1 MPRRALL
8 SILLALG
15 SATTALAQAPVAFD
29 ARRIFACTEVKPPQQ
44 ADVGRKVVVVSIPIS
59 ANFSAEESS
68 VGRLRFE
75 LRMPK
80 SVSVIDFLPKTQTT
94 ADALAQNER
103 QFKDSQ
109 TEVRV
114 EYGGGLK
121 TEFNAFG
128 ARFSL
133 GGGGERQSR
142 DFTQVKTDIQIDRL
156 PPRKQVI
163 VAGTDDEGQT
173 LYWELPQ
180 HSQATRA
187 GLKEYAIL
195 AEVAKDWTGDVGALI
210 CSAKQDGHIVASMG
224 KAIGLFLNG
233 DNAARGRAEEGVR
246 KAPPVVTGGDAD
258 VFVNSID
265 MKLMRIPSG
274 SYLMGALPEEADAS
288 KDERPQHR
296 VRITRPFYLG
306 VYEVTQHEYRQVMGH
321 NPSKFQDSDQQPVEQ
336 VSWLDA
342 VKFCNKLSEREGRKP
357 YYRIEGDVVSVTGG
371 NGYRLPTE
379 AEWEYACRA
388 GSSTRYPFG
397 DDVAGL
403 GDYAWYEKN
412 SGAKTHAVGQKRP
425 NAWGLH
431 DMLGNVW
438 EWCADGYDG
447 NYYSSPP
454 PADPPGAAGASH
466 RVPRGGSWSD
476 SPWGCR
482 PAFRNGDEPSYRSF
496 DLGFRVAA
504 VQE

>member
-1 MPRRALL
+1 MPRRALF

-15 SATTALAQAPVAFD
+15 SATTAPAQAPVAFD

-68 VGRLRFE
+68 VGSLRFE

-80 SVSVIDFLPKTQTT
+80 SVTVIDFLPKTQTA

-142 DFTQVKTDIQIDRL
+142 EFTQVKTDIQVDRL

-187 GLKEYAIL
+187 GQKEYAIL
-195 AEVAKDWTGDVGALI
+195 AEVAKGWTGDVGALI
-210 CSAKQDGHIVASMG
+210 CSAKQDGRVVASMG

-233 DNAARGRAEEGVR
+233 DNVARTRVEESVR
-246 KAPPVVTGGDAD
+246 KARPVLTGGDVD
-258 VFVNSID
+258 VFVNSIG
-265 MKLMRIPSG
+265 MKLKRIPAG
-274 SYLMGALPEEADAS
+274 SFLMGALPEETDAS

-296 VRITRPFYLG
+296 VRMTRPFYLG
-306 VYEVTQHEYRQVMGH
+306 VYEVTQHEYKRVMGR
-321 NPSKFQDSDQQPVEQ
+321 NPSKFQDSDQQPVEK

-342 VKFCNKLSEREGRKP
+342 VKFCNALSEREGRKL
-357 YYRIEGDVVSVTGG
+357 YYRIEGDVVSVAGG

-388 GSSTRYPFG
+388 GGSTRYPFG
-397 DDVAGL
+397 DDDTGL
-403 GDYAWYEKN
+403 GDYAWYDKN
-412 SGAKTHAVGQKRP
+412 SGQKTHAVGQKRP

-438 EWCADGYDG
+438 EWCADGYDE
-447 NYYSSPP
+447 NYFSSSP
-454 PADPPGAAGASH
+454 PADPPGPAKASH
-466 RVPRGGSWSD
+466 RVYRGGG
-476 SPWGCR
+476 WGYNPGRCR
-482 PAFRNGDEPSYRSF
+482 PANRDGYEPADRGN